1 MLTARYYSA
10 AGEQGG
16 DVQLPEELFDGRVH
30 EAALHQTIK
39 AYLANQ
45 RQGNASTKTRAQV
58 SGGNRKP
65 WRQKGT
71 GRARQGST
79 RSPQWRGG
87 GVVFGPSP
95 RSYRQD
101 VPRKV
106 RSLARRSAFNQRAI
120 NGEIAVVERLAAEA
134 PKTRVFAELLGKIG
148 AGSAKRV
155 LVLTSGANENVY
167 LSARNLPG
175 VEVMPFAQA
184 SAYDVMVARQLVI
197 EQAALDTVA
206 QNAAADQAETTNAA
220 ANTQNTGAEA
230 AATPHAAADAAETQN
245 TGADAA
251 EVVNA

>member
-1 MLTARYYSA
+1 MLTARYFNA
-10 AGEQGG
+10 AGEQSG

-45 RQGNASTKTRAQV
+45 RQGTAATKTRAHV
-58 SGGNRKP
+58 SGGNRKA

-71 GRARQGST
+71 GRARQGSM
-79 RSPQWRGG
+79 RAPHWRGG
-87 GVVFGPSP
+87 GIVFGPHP

-106 RSLARRSAFNQRAI
+106 RSLARRSAFNQRAL

-134 PKTRVFAELLGKIG
+134 PKTRVFSDLLGKLG
-148 AGSAKRV
+148 VKDAKRV
-155 LVLTSGANENVY
+155 LVLTSGANENVF
-167 LSARNLPG
+167 LSARNLPN

-197 EQAALDTVA
+197 EQAALDAVK
-206 QNAAADQAETTNAA
+206 QGAD
-220 ANTQNTGAEA
+220 
-230 AATPHAAADAAETQN
+230 
-245 TGADAA
+245 DAA

>member
-1 MLTARYYSA
+1 MLTARYYNA
-10 AGEQGG
+10 AGEQAD

-30 EAALHQTIK
+30 EAALHQTVK

-45 RQGNASTKTRAQV
+45 RQGTAATKTRAMV
-58 SGGNRKP
+58 SGGNRKA

-79 RSPQWRGG
+79 RAPHWRGG

-95 RSYRQD
+95 RSYHQD

-106 RSLARRSAFNQRAI
+106 RQLARRSAFNQRAL
-120 NGEIAVVERLAAEA
+120 NGEITVVERLAADA
-134 PKTRVFAELLGKIG
+134 PKTRPFAELLGKIG
-148 AGSAKRV
+148 VGDAKRV
-155 LVLTSGANENVY
+155 LILTDGASQNVY
-167 LSARNLPG
+167 LSARNLPH

-197 EQAALDTVA
+197 EQAALDAVK
-206 QNAAADQAETTNAA
+206 NAGATAEEP
-220 ANTQNTGAEA
+220 Q
-230 AATPHAAADAAETQN
+230 
-245 TGADAA
+245 